1 MKTIGVVHLK
11 ALPGSPSYENN
22 LSEIYKSALED
33 STALQNGGVDS
44 IIIENFGDIP
54 FAKNSISKLTLAHF
68 TNIAKELSDE
78 FTKADAFIFCAP
90 EYNGG
95 LPPIL
100 TNAITWISITTN
112 NWRDCFS
119 GKIAL
124 IGTNSGGDGLR
135 FLASFR
141 SQLEYLGTIVVP
153 KTISVN
159 DKKEFNQDSAKR
171 SLQSLIDLL

>member
-1 MKTIGVVHLK
+1 MT
-11 ALPGSPSYENN
+11 NN
-22 LSEIYKSALED
+22 KNLLLVSS
-33 STALQNGGVDS
+33 GGGKNFKLANSIKKLVDS
-44 IIIENFGDIP
+44 AYPISTKIINLELYNLPLYKPGINTDNKVAKGLSQEFENS
-54 FAKNSISKLTLAHF
+54 N
-68 TNIAKELSDE
+68 
-78 FTKADAFIFCAP
+78 AFIFCAP

-95 LPPIL
+95 SPPIL

>member
-1 MKTIGVVHLK
+1 M
-11 ALPGSPSYENN
+11 ANN
-22 LSEIYKSALED
+22 KSLLIV
-33 STALQNGGVDS
+33 SSSGGK
-44 IIIENFGDIP
+44 NFKL
-54 FAKNSISKLTLAHF
+54 ANSL
-68 TNIAKELSDE
+68 KELVESAYPITTKIINLELYKLPLYIPGIDADNEVAQELSQE
-78 FTKADAFIFCAP
+78 FENSNAFIFCAP

-95 LPPIL
+95 SPPIL
-100 TNAITWISITTN
+100 TNAITWVSLSTK
-112 NWRDCFS
+112 NWRDCFI

-159 DKKEFNQDSAKR
+159 DKKKFNQDSAKR
-171 SLQSLIDLL
+171 SIHSLIDLL